1 MLFKVQDQES
11 RASLKRRSIARIK
24 LKNQTQDVNSKLK
37 ESIK

>member
-11 RASLKRRSIARIK
+11 RASSKRRSIARVK
-24 LKNQTQDVNSKLK
+24 LKSQTQDLNSRLK